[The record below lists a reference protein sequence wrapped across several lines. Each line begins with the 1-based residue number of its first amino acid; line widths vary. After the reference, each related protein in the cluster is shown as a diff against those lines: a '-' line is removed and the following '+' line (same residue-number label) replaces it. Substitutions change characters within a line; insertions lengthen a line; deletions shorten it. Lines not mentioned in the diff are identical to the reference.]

1 MISPLPGEWIRL
13 EAGFII
19 LQGATVRDS
28 PPQTVTDCHR
38 QAIDRLPGSRRR
50 PATVCRRPVT
60 VCRRPATTSH
70 GPAYVYG

>member
-19 LQGATVRDS
+19 FTGCHCPATI
-28 PPQTVTDCHR
+28 CHR

-50 PATVCRRPVT
+50 PAT
-60 VCRRPATTSH
+60 ASH

>member
-19 LQGATVRDS
+19 FTGRHRPATI
-28 PPQTVTDCHR
+28 CHR

-50 PATVCRRPVT
+50 PMTA
-60 VCRRPATTSH
+60 SH